1 MYVYLIFINIRK
13 ILLKYL
19 DEMFIKIMG
28 FFVDFNCSVMV
39 GELNWKIYFDFQL
52 YCCYILFEWYKKI

>member
-19 DEMFIKIMG
+19 DEMVIKIMG
-28 FFVDFNCSVMV
+28 FFVVLNCSVMV
-39 GELNWKIYFDFQL
+39 GELNWKIYFDF
-52 YCCYILFEWYKKI
+52 

>member
-1 MYVYLIFINIRK
+1 MYVYFIFINIRK

-39 GELNWKIYFDFQL
+39 GELNWKIYFDF
-52 YCCYILFEWYKKI
+52 

>member
-1 MYVYLIFINIRK
+1 MYVYFIFINIRK

-19 DEMFIKIMG
+19 DEMFKKIMG

-39 GELNWKIYFDFQL
+39 GELNWKIYFDF
-52 YCCYILFEWYKKI
+52 